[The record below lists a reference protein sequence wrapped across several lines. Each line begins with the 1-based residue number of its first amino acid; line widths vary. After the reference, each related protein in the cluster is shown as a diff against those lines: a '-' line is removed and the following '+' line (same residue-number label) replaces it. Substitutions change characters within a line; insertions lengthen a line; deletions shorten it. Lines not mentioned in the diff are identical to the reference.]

1 MIHVMDASAILAILR
16 GELGCDYVQE
26 LLDSEEC
33 AISSVNMAE
42 VGSKLIDYGLPP
54 EEFPRIARQLQI
66 DIIDFNTE
74 QSIQSA
80 QIRKITRS
88 AGLSLGDRACV
99 ALTQLMQGC
108 VVTSDRAWLDITET
122 TQIKVLMIR

>member
-16 GELGCDYVQE
+16 GEPGCDYVQE

-54 EEFPRIARQLQI
+54 QEFPRIARQLQI
-66 DIIDFNTE
+66 DIIDFTTE

-108 VVTSDRAWLDITET
+108 VVTADRAWLDIAET

>member
-1 MIHVMDASAILAILR
+1 MIHVMDSSAILAILR
-16 GELGCDYVQE
+16 GEPGCDYVQE
-26 LLDSEEC
+26 LLQSEEC
-33 AISSVNMAE
+33 SISSVNMAE

-66 DIIDFNTE
+66 DIIDFNTM

-88 AGLSLGDRACV
+88 AGLSLGDRACI
-99 ALTQLMQGC
+99 ALAQLMQGC
-108 VVTSDRAWLDITET
+108 VVTSDRAWLDIAET

>member
-1 MIHVMDASAILAILR
+1 MIHVMDSSAILAILR
-16 GELGCDYVQE
+16 GEPGCDYVQE
-26 LLDSEEC
+26 LLQSEEC

-66 DIIDFNTE
+66 DIVDFNTD

-99 ALTQLMQGC
+99 ALTQLMKGC
-108 VVTSDRAWLDITET
+108 VVTSDRAWIDIAET

>member
-1 MIHVMDASAILAILR
+1 MIHVMDSSAILAILR
-16 GELGCDYVQE
+16 GEPGCDYVQE
-26 LLDSEEC
+26 LLQSEEC
-33 AISSVNMAE
+33 SISSVNMAE
-42 VGSKLIDYGLPP
+42 LGSKLIDYGLPP

-66 DIIDFNTE
+66 DIIDFNTM

-99 ALTQLMQGC
+99 ALAQLMQGC
-108 VVTSDRAWLDITET
+108 VVTSDRAWLDIAET

>member
-1 MIHVMDASAILAILR
+1 MIHVMDSSAILAILR
-16 GELGCDYVQE
+16 GEPGCDYVQE
-26 LLDSEEC
+26 LLQNEEC

-66 DIIDFNTE
+66 DIIDFNTD
-74 QSIQSA
+74 QCIQSA

-88 AGLSLGDRACV
+88 AGISLGDRACV
-99 ALTQLMQGC
+99 ALTQLMKGY
-108 VVTSDRAWLDITET
+108 VVTSDRAWLDIAEV
-122 TQIKVLMIR
+122 TQIQVKMIR

>member
-16 GELGCDYVQE
+16 GEPGCDYVQE
-26 LLDSEEC
+26 LLESEEC

-88 AGLSLGDRACV
+88 TGLSLGDRACV

-108 VVTSDRAWLDITET
+108 VVTSNRAWLDIEEI

>member
-1 MIHVMDASAILAILR
+1 MIHVMDSSAILAILR
-16 GELGCDYVQE
+16 GEPGCEYVQE
-26 LLDSEEC
+26 LMDSEEC
-33 AISSVNMAE
+33 AMSSINMAE

-99 ALTQLMQGC
+99 ALTQLIQGC
-108 VVTSDRAWLDITET
+108 VVTSDRAWLDVAEA

>member
-1 MIHVMDASAILAILR
+1 MIHVMDSSAILAILR
-16 GELGCDYVQE
+16 GEPGCDYVQE
-26 LLDSEEC
+26 LLDSEAC

-66 DIIDFNTE
+66 DIIDFNTK

-80 QIRKITRS
+80 QIRKITRT

-108 VVTSDRAWLDITET
+108 VVTSDRAWLDISEATK
-122 TQIKVLMIR
+122 IKVLMIR

>member
-16 GELGCDYVQE
+16 GEPGYDYVQE

-33 AISSVNMAE
+33 AISSVNVAE

-108 VVTSDRAWLDITET
+108 VVTSDRAWLDIAET

>member
-1 MIHVMDASAILAILR
+1 MIHVMDSSAILAILR

-26 LLDSEEC
+26 LLQSEEC
-33 AISSVNMAE
+33 TISSVNMAE

-66 DIIDFNTE
+66 DIIDFNAE

-80 QIRKITRS
+80 QIRKITRF
-88 AGLSLGDRACV
+88 AGLSLGDRTCI
-99 ALTQLMQGC
+99 ALAQLMQGC
-108 VVTSDRAWLDITET
+108 VVTSDRAWIDIAEV
-122 TQIKVLMIR
+122 TQIQVKMIR

>member
-1 MIHVMDASAILAILR
+1 
-16 GELGCDYVQE
+16 
-26 LLDSEEC
+26 
-33 AISSVNMAE
+33 MAE

-74 QSIQSA
+74 QSIKSA

-88 AGLSLGDRACV
+88 VGLSLGDRACV

-108 VVTSDRAWLDITET
+108 VVTSDRAWLDIAEA
-122 TQIKVLMIR
+122 TQIKVMMIR